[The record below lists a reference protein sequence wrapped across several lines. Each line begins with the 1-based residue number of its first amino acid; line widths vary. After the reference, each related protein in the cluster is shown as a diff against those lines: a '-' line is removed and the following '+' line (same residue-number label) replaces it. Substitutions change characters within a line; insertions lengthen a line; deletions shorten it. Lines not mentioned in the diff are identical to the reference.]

1 MASSDGD
8 IGQLTESQQLALQT
22 YTSLTDQEP
31 SAAIPLLQRSQWNV
45 QIAIAK
51 FFDGEAP
58 DPVEE
63 ARAALA
69 SSPRPQQHLRRET
82 LLNGSP
88 SSSRSSTSSN
98 RDPAPR
104 IVPQP
109 ENQTSYRPSLI
120 FSILFAPFNIL
131 YRLLSGSFGLFGYL
145 FPFLPRLLSNLSSQS
160 PRASRR
166 RNTTGRKP
174 LSPRDNAA
182 RFVREFEEEYGSSP
196 LQFFENG
203 YAQAYDLAKRDLK
216 FLLVVL
222 ISPEHDDTSIFIRGT
237 LLSQDVVDYINNPQN
252 NIILWAGSVQD
263 SEAYQVSN
271 ALNCTK
277 FPFAAI
283 VVHTPQDSSTSMSTV
298 ARITGLL
305 PPSAFVARLQAAIT
319 QASGPLDRVRATRAE
334 QQATRNLREEQ
345 NSAYERSLAQDRER
359 ARQRREAEAAQSRAE
374 QEARTKAEAEMRAAR
389 NLEQWKRWRAQ
400 SIPSEPGNDAKDVT
414 RISIR
419 MPSGERV
426 VRKFAKHAD
435 IEELY
440 AFVECY
446 DLSEAEQ
453 SSSVTAQPR
462 GYDHTYK
469 FRLVAPM
476 PRMVYDIN
484 DGGSMGERLGRS
496 ANLIVEPI
504 TEDDDEEDDR

>member
-1 MASSDGD
+1 M
-8 IGQLTESQQLALQT
+8 
-22 YTSLTDQEP
+22 
-31 SAAIPLLQRSQWNV
+31 
-45 QIAIAK
+45 
-51 FFDGEAP
+51 
-58 DPVEE
+58 EE

-69 SSPRPQQHLRRET
+69 SSLPQQQFRRET

-88 SSSRSSTSSN
+88 TFPRSSNPSN

-109 ENQTSYRPSLI
+109 ENQTSYRSSLI
-120 FSILFAPFNIL
+120 FSILFTPFNLL
-131 YRLLSGSFGLFGYL
+131 YRLLSGSLGFFGYL
-145 FPFLPRLLSNLSSQS
+145 FPFLPRLLSVLSSTN
-160 PRASRR
+160 PGASRR

-174 LSPRDNAA
+174 LSPRDTAS
-182 RFVREFEEEYGSSP
+182 RFVREFEEEYGSHS

-203 YAQAYDLAKRDLK
+203 YAQAYDLAKKDLK

-222 ISPEHDDTSIFIRGT
+222 VSPEHDDTSTFIRET
-237 LLSQDVVDYINNPQN
+237 LLSQEVVDYINNPQN
-252 NIILWAGSVQD
+252 NIILWAGSAQD

-271 ALNCTK
+271 SLNCTK
-277 FPFAAI
+277 FPFSAM

-305 PPSAFVARLQAAIT
+305 PPSAFVARLQAAIS
-319 QASGPLDRVRATRAE
+319 QASAPLDRVRATRAE

-359 ARQRREAEAAQSRAE
+359 ARQRRAAEAAQSRAE
-374 QEARTKAEAEMRAAR
+374 QEARRKAEAEEMAAR

-400 SIPSEPGNDAKDVT
+400 SIPSEPGNDVKDVT

-426 VRKFAKHAD
+426 VRKFAKQTD

-446 DLSEAEQ
+446 DLLQAEQ
-453 SSSVTAQPR
+453 SGSVTAEPR
-462 GYDHTYK
+462 EYDHTYR

-476 PRMVYDIN
+476 PKMVYDIN
-484 DGGSMGERLGRS
+484 VGGPLGERLGRS

-504 TEDDDEEDDR
+504 AEDNDDEDEDD

>member
-8 IGQLTESQQLALQT
+8 IGRLTESQQLALHT
-22 YTSLTDQEP
+22 YTSVTDQEP
-31 SAAIPLLQRSQWNV
+31 SAAIPLLERSQWNV

-69 SSPRPQQHLRRET
+69 SSPPPPEQFRREA
-82 LLNGSP
+82 LLNGSSSFP
-88 SSSRSSTSSN
+88 RSSSSSD
-98 RDPAPR
+98 RDSAPR

-120 FSILFAPFNIL
+120 FSILFTPFNIL
-131 YRLLSGSFGLFGYL
+131 YRLLSGSLGLFGYL
-145 FPFLPRLLSNLSSQS
+145 FPFIPRLLSKLSSTN
-160 PRASRR
+160 PGASRR

-174 LSPRDNAA
+174 LSPRDTAS
-182 RFVREFEEEYGSSP
+182 RFVREFEEEYGSHS

-203 YAQAYDLAKRDLK
+203 YAQAYDLAKKDLK

-222 ISPEHDDTSIFIRGT
+222 VSPEHDDTSTFIRET
-237 LLSQDVVDYINNPQN
+237 LLSQEVVDFIKNPQN

-277 FPFAAI
+277 FPFAALI
-283 VVHTPQDSSTSMSTV
+283 VHTPQDSSTSMSTV

-334 QQATRNLREEQ
+334 QQATRSLREEQ

-374 QEARTKAEAEMRAAR
+374 QEARSKAEAEERAAR
-389 NLEQWKRWRAQ
+389 DLEQWKRWRSQ
-400 SIPSEPGNDAKDVT
+400 SIPPEPEVDAKDVT

-419 MPSGERV
+419 MPSGERL

-446 DLSEAEQ
+446 DLLQAEQ
-453 SSSVTAQPR
+453 SRSTAGEPQ

-476 PRMVYDIN
+476 PRMVYDIH
-484 DGGSMGERLGRS
+484 DGGSLADRLGRS

-504 TEDDDEEDDR
+504 TEDDDEGDP

>member
-1 MASSDGD
+1 M
-8 IGQLTESQQLALQT
+8 
-22 YTSLTDQEP
+22 
-31 SAAIPLLQRSQWNV
+31 
-45 QIAIAK
+45 
-51 FFDGEAP
+51 
-58 DPVEE
+58 
-63 ARAALA
+63 
-69 SSPRPQQHLRRET
+69 
-82 LLNGSP
+82 
-88 SSSRSSTSSN
+88 
-98 RDPAPR
+98 
-104 IVPQP
+104 
-109 ENQTSYRPSLI
+109 
-120 FSILFAPFNIL
+120 
-131 YRLLSGSFGLFGYL
+131 
-145 FPFLPRLLSNLSSQS
+145 
-160 PRASRR
+160 
-166 RNTTGRKP
+166 
-174 LSPRDNAA
+174 SPRDTAS
-182 RFVREFEEEYGSSP
+182 RFVREFEEEYGNHS

-203 YAQAYDLAKRDLK
+203 YAQAYDLAKKDLK

-222 ISPEHDDTSIFIRGT
+222 VSPEHDDTSTFVRET
-237 LLSQDVVDYINNPQN
+237 LLSQEVVDYINNPQN

-271 ALNCTK
+271 ALSCTK
-277 FPFAAI
+277 FPFAAM

-334 QQATRNLREEQ
+334 QQATRNIREEQ

-359 ARQRREAEAAQSRAE
+359 ARQRREAEAAQTRAE
-374 QEARTKAEAEMRAAR
+374 HEARIKAQAEARAAR

-400 SIPSEPGNDAKDVT
+400 ALPSEPGSDAKDVT

-435 IEELY
+435 VDELY

-446 DLSEAEQ
+446 DLLQSER
-453 SSSVTAQPR
+453 SSSVTAEPQ
-462 GYDHTYK
+462 GYEHTYK

-476 PRMVYDIN
+476 PRMVYDIK
-484 DGGSMGERLGRS
+484 DGGALGERLGRS

-504 TEDDDEEDDR
+504 TEDDDDEDD